1 MSKTTFVLSD
11 AIHVMML
18 KLDSYST
25 FTRKPIAR
33 AHPASQVQGAAAL
46 RRFEAWQ

>member
-1 MSKTTFVLSD
+1 MSKRTFVLSD

-25 FTRKPIAR
+25 FTRKPIAD
-33 AHPASQVQGAAAL
+33 AHGAGQVHRAAA
-46 RRFEAWQ
+46 FEEA

>member
-1 MSKTTFVLSD
+1 MRKTTFVLSE

-33 AHPASQVQGAAAL
+33 AHPASQVQDAAA
-46 RRFEAWQ
+46 FEEA